1 MGEQRLARD
10 VRNGDIPAMSKVRY
24 YMAQIESLEERT
36 SWQRLRLKRTT
47 QQFSTAPGGGG
58 SKRGMD
64 EGIAQIAELESKHE
78 MLLKAY
84 SRQVKKAEAAL
95 CHIESEQL
103 RAMVRLLYMDGLPDS
118 MVQGHLKMS
127 RHTFEKA
134 RRAVEEAPSMAE
146 VKWKDRY
153 QEETDMGK

>member
-1 MGEQRLARD
+1 MGEQRTYRG
-10 VRNGDIPAMSKVRY
+10 VRNADILVLSKVRY

-36 SWQRLRLKRTT
+36 SWQRLRLKRMT
-47 QQFSTAPGGGG
+47 QQFSAAPGGGG

-64 EGIAQIAELESKHE
+64 EGIAQISELESKHE
-78 MLLKAY
+78 LLLKAY
-84 SRQVKKAEAAL
+84 ARQVKKAEAAL

-118 MVQGHLKMS
+118 MVQNHLRMS

-134 RRAVEEAPSMAE
+134 RRAVEEASSMAE
-146 VKWKDRY
+146 VRWKDRY
-153 QEETDMGK
+153 QKDAPL